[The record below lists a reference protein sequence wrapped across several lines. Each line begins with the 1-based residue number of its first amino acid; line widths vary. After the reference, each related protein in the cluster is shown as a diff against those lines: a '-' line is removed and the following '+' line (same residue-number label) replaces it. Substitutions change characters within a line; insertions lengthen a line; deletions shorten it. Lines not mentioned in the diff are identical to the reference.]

1 MTRYFTS
8 WLTEQVKLPQSTA
21 DNLFA
26 VVIIGLVLGSLV
38 GGIASDWAE
47 RRFSSKG
54 RILASQFS
62 LLALVPAMLG
72 FVFLARNPVEVVGCA
87 FVIAFLLHLTYPK
100 EYRRLRQQMV
110 QRRDLL
116 ANTETDGPGPVL

>member
-1 MTRYFTS
+1 
-8 WLTEQVKLPQSTA
+8 
-21 DNLFA
+21 
-26 VVIIGLVLGSLV
+26 VIIGLVLGSLV
-38 GGIASDWAE
+38 GGIASDRAE
-47 RRFSSKG
+47 RHFSSQG